1 MYDRK
6 VVRRRRAALA
16 VFVVLSIAILT
27 AYFGESGGGFFHTLQ
42 RGAQEAVAPIETGAS
57 RALKP
62 VRDLFSWGGDTIDA
76 KAQNSDLKTEVEQL
90 RAALAKSQTALRDAG
105 QLKALASLHDENY
118 FPQSTAPVTAR
129 VIARSSTVW
138 YSTLKVDKGS
148 SDGLRDNQ
156 PVIAA
161 GGLIGKLTS
170 VTGGTAEVRLITDGQ
185 SGVSAQV
192 FPEGVTGVV
201 RPEVGNPDD
210 LLLEHVESGRRVT
223 ENTLVITSGFT
234 SSRTESLFPR
244 GIPIGRV
251 TKVDLDELET
261 YQRVHFKPFA
271 DMPHR
276 RGSGTHPQRRGP
288 TGGLGGG
295 HRRMILSVGAFVRVG
310 GLLLLTVVLQLS
322 ALSQLDLFGGHA
334 DLVILVVAAVAYY
347 GGSVSG
353 CATGFTAGL
362 LLDLLTGTT
371 MGASSLVLT
380 AVGYGVGRFREV
392 RDPSH
397 GLLPLA
403 VGTVATACWVV
414 AFAAVALMLDIGARV
429 SPLVLRDMIVTVLL
443 NALLALPVFTGT
455 RKLLRPS
462 LAVDPLEVRRRR
474 RPPREAGPLG
484 LRGLEI

>member
-62 VRDLFSWGGDTIDA
+62 VRDFFGWAGDTIDA
-76 KAQNSDLKTEVEQL
+76 KDQNADLKKEVQRLRGQL
-90 RAALAKSQTALRDAG
+90 AQSETALRDAD
-105 QLKALASLHDENY
+105 QLKALSSLRQENY

-138 YSTLKVDKGS
+138 YSTLKIDKGS
-148 SDGLRDNQ
+148 DDGLRLNQ

-161 GGLIGKLTS
+161 GGLIGKLIS
-170 VTGGTAEVRLITDGQ
+170 VTGGTSEVRQITDGE

-192 FPEGVTGVV
+192 FPAGVSGVV

-223 ENTLVITSGFT
+223 ENTLVVTSGFT

-261 YQRVHFKPFA
+261 YQRVHVKPFA
-271 DMPHR
+271 DMRRIDLVQVLTR
-276 RGSGTHPQRRGP
+276 RGVAQQAAS
-288 TGGLGGG
+288 TGGTGG
-295 HRRMILSVGAFVRVG
+295 
-310 GLLLLTVVLQLS
+310 
-322 ALSQLDLFGGHA
+322 
-334 DLVILVVAAVAYY
+334 
-347 GGSVSG
+347 
-353 CATGFTAGL
+353 
-362 LLDLLTGTT
+362 
-371 MGASSLVLT
+371 
-380 AVGYGVGRFREV
+380 
-392 RDPSH
+392 
-397 GLLPLA
+397 
-403 VGTVATACWVV
+403 
-414 AFAAVALMLDIGARV
+414 
-429 SPLVLRDMIVTVLL
+429 
-443 NALLALPVFTGT
+443 
-455 RKLLRPS
+455 
-462 LAVDPLEVRRRR
+462 
-474 RPPREAGPLG
+474 
-484 LRGLEI
+484 

>member
-62 VRDLFSWGGDTIDA
+62 VRDLFSWAGDTIDA
-76 KAQNSDLKTEVEQL
+76 KDQNAELKKEVQQL

-105 QLKALASLHDENY
+105 QLKALASLQDENY

-138 YSTLKVDKGS
+138 YSTLKIDKGS

-192 FPEGVTGVV
+192 FPAGVTGVV

-261 YQRVHFKPFA
+261 YQRVHLKPFA
-271 DMPHR
+271 DLRRIDVVQVLTR
-276 RGSGTHPQRRGP
+276 RGVAQQNASVED
-288 TGGLGGG
+288 TGG
-295 HRRMILSVGAFVRVG
+295 
-310 GLLLLTVVLQLS
+310 
-322 ALSQLDLFGGHA
+322 
-334 DLVILVVAAVAYY
+334 
-347 GGSVSG
+347 
-353 CATGFTAGL
+353 
-362 LLDLLTGTT
+362 
-371 MGASSLVLT
+371 
-380 AVGYGVGRFREV
+380 
-392 RDPSH
+392 
-397 GLLPLA
+397 
-403 VGTVATACWVV
+403 
-414 AFAAVALMLDIGARV
+414 
-429 SPLVLRDMIVTVLL
+429 
-443 NALLALPVFTGT
+443 
-455 RKLLRPS
+455 
-462 LAVDPLEVRRRR
+462 
-474 RPPREAGPLG
+474 
-484 LRGLEI
+484 

>member
-62 VRDLFSWGGDTIDA
+62 VRDFFGWAGDTIDA
-76 KAQNSDLKTEVEQL
+76 KDQNADLKKEVQQL

-105 QLKALASLHDENY
+105 QLKGLASLQDENY

-138 YSTLKVDKGS
+138 YSTLKIDKGS

-192 FPEGVTGVV
+192 FPAGVTGVV
-201 RPEVGNPDD
+201 RPEVGNPED

-261 YQRVHFKPFA
+261 YQRVHVKPFA
-271 DMPHR
+271 DLRRIDVVQVLTR
-276 RGSGTHPQRRGP
+276 RGVAQQAASVGD
-288 TGGLGGG
+288 TGG
-295 HRRMILSVGAFVRVG
+295 
-310 GLLLLTVVLQLS
+310 
-322 ALSQLDLFGGHA
+322 
-334 DLVILVVAAVAYY
+334 
-347 GGSVSG
+347 
-353 CATGFTAGL
+353 
-362 LLDLLTGTT
+362 
-371 MGASSLVLT
+371 
-380 AVGYGVGRFREV
+380 
-392 RDPSH
+392 
-397 GLLPLA
+397 
-403 VGTVATACWVV
+403 
-414 AFAAVALMLDIGARV
+414 
-429 SPLVLRDMIVTVLL
+429 
-443 NALLALPVFTGT
+443 
-455 RKLLRPS
+455 
-462 LAVDPLEVRRRR
+462 
-474 RPPREAGPLG
+474 
-484 LRGLEI
+484 

>member
-16 VFVVLSIAILT
+16 VFVALSIAILT

-62 VRDLFSWGGDTIDA
+62 VRDLFGWAGDTIDA
-76 KAQNSDLKTEVEQL
+76 KDQNADLKKEVRGL
-90 RAALAKSQTALRDAG
+90 RADLAEAQTALRDAN
-105 QLKALASLHDENY
+105 QLEALASLRDENY

-129 VIARSSTVW
+129 VIARSATVW
-138 YSTLKVDKGS
+138 YSNLKIDKGS
-148 SDGLRDNQ
+148 DDGLRENQ

-201 RPEVGNPDD
+201 RPEVGDPED
-210 LLLEHVESGRRVT
+210 LLLEHVESDRRVT

-261 YQRVHFKPFA
+261 YQRVHVKPFA
-271 DMPHR
+271 DMRRIDIVQVLTR
-276 RGSGTHPQRRGP
+276 RGVAQQAAS
-288 TGGLGGG
+288 TGGAGG
-295 HRRMILSVGAFVRVG
+295 
-310 GLLLLTVVLQLS
+310 
-322 ALSQLDLFGGHA
+322 
-334 DLVILVVAAVAYY
+334 
-347 GGSVSG
+347 
-353 CATGFTAGL
+353 
-362 LLDLLTGTT
+362 
-371 MGASSLVLT
+371 
-380 AVGYGVGRFREV
+380 
-392 RDPSH
+392 
-397 GLLPLA
+397 
-403 VGTVATACWVV
+403 
-414 AFAAVALMLDIGARV
+414 
-429 SPLVLRDMIVTVLL
+429 
-443 NALLALPVFTGT
+443 
-455 RKLLRPS
+455 
-462 LAVDPLEVRRRR
+462 
-474 RPPREAGPLG
+474 
-484 LRGLEI
+484 